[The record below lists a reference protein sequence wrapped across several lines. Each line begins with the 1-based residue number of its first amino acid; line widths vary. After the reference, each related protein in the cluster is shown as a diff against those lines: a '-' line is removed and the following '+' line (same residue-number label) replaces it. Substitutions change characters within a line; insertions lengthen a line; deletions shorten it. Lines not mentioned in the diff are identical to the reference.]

1 MNRTTNNV
9 VMDDDDCCGG
19 TPLVDNQQHH
29 HHHSHHA
36 ESTDSA
42 SSKLVQLLMCLPALR
57 QADQLI
63 RQYWTRVHR
72 ENQQQLAAATQVP
85 QPQNAVASGAG
96 VGFTRQSTAA
106 DRLSSIGNG
115 NIGGGTTVVKMN
127 KLFVEMLEAC
137 LR

>member
-1 MNRTTNNV
+1 M
-9 VMDDDDCCGG
+9 MDDDDCCGG
-19 TPLVDNQQHH
+19 TSLIDNQQHH
-29 HHHSHHA
+29 HHHSHHT

-72 ENQQQLAAATQVP
+72 ENQQQLAAATQAP
-85 QPQNAVASGAG
+85 QPQNTVPTGAS
-96 VGFTRQSTAA
+96 VSFTRKSTAVN
-106 DRLSSIGNG
+106 RLSSIGNG
-115 NIGGGTTVVKMN
+115 GGGTAVVKMN

>member
-1 MNRTTNNV
+1 
-9 VMDDDDCCGG
+9 MDDDDCCGG
-19 TPLVDNQQHH
+19 TPLIDNQQHH
-29 HHHSHHA
+29 HHHSHHT

-42 SSKLVQLLMCLPALR
+42 SSKLIQLLMCLPALR

-72 ENQQQLAAATQVP
+72 ENQQQLAATTQPP
-85 QPQNAVASGAG
+85 QPQNTVAPGSG
-96 VGFTRQSTAA
+96 VSFTRQSAAA
-106 DRLSSIGNG
+106 DRSSSLGNG
-115 NIGGGTTVVKMN
+115 NSSSSTAVVKMN

>member
-1 MNRTTNNV
+1 
-9 VMDDDDCCGG
+9 MDEDDCCGG
-19 TPLVDNQQHH
+19 TPLIDNQQHH

-85 QPQNAVASGAG
+85 QPQNTVASGAG

-106 DRLSSIGNG
+106 DRSSSIGNG
-115 NIGGGTTVVKMN
+115 KSGGGTAVVKMN